1 MKLLSIGLT
10 LKISIFLT
18 ILIALSSGR
27 KKKVDPRTS
36 FFEPRD
42 EEVNHTARE
51 EMSRITQ

>member
-1 MKLLSIGLT
+1 MKLFSIGLT
-10 LKISIFLT
+10 LKISIVLT